1 MSNIAPAMTA
11 SEVTVMRTYVVE
23 GGAVKR
29 SPWLVKNYEIIDGV
43 CFIPLHKMDTGFCR
57 FVTGSQ
63 KDMRDCSWL
72 EELKHKRAR
81 ASRGA
86 FASDSGPSLFD
97 TAQPSKS
104 ERRTQLQMQKLRE
117 SIDAASFVTIELPA
131 ISFEGHEVPGLSM
144 KVKRCLDCKLAVSV
158 ELRPDVLTYIR
169 IAMLDSF
176 QRDSNKRQRAEHDGR
191 LHKFRWCNSR
201 QAFIAQRPGEGGK
214 RKLKIFKPNRSLTL
228 IDAKDKANA
237 WADADNESRDESD
250 DNVEEGSNEQEVIA
264 GPAIDVAAFGA

>member
-1 MSNIAPAMTA
+1 
-11 SEVTVMRTYVVE
+11 
-23 GGAVKR
+23 
-29 SPWLVKNYEIIDGV
+29 
-43 CFIPLHKMDTGFCR
+43 
-57 FVTGSQ
+57 
-63 KDMRDCSWL
+63 
-72 EELKHKRAR
+72 
-81 ASRGA
+81 
-86 FASDSGPSLFD
+86 
-97 TAQPSKS
+97 
-104 ERRTQLQMQKLRE
+104 
-117 SIDAASFVTIELPA
+117 
-131 ISFEGHEVPGLSM
+131 M

-250 DNVEEGSNEQEVIA
+250 DKVEEPSSAVLDVQPAEGSNEQEVIA
-264 GPAIDVAAFGA
+264 GPAIDAAAFDA